1 MSMAKFCET
10 VTEVIE
16 SLPEPFAKC
25 LENVVVDVEER
36 PSPRVLREQGLRADE
51 WSELFGYFEGA
62 PITEQHFGEHHPN
75 RVTLFKQSIEAASRS
90 VAEIR
95 YEIRRTL
102 IHELAHHFGYSED
115 DLEEFESK
123 ESPFDNEDFTEEP

>member
-16 SLPEPFAKC
+16 SLPEPFAEC

-90 VAEIR
+90 VSEIR